1 MNESAILRNLTSI
14 RLFAG
19 ALTVLA
25 GVALGISLASAG
37 IHQWSVVLALA
48 AVAAI
53 AERQSL
59 ELSPGVFVSV
69 SFLPMALAAVTQGP
83 AAAALVGGVAMLG
96 DRTPPVERFVIY
108 TSGRTLSGAAG
119 GAAAAATLGAV
130 SAKSLGGLVVASVAA
145 ALAGMGVDFV
155 VAGATTILR
164 GRLGAAALWHKLRG
178 SFALSVSL
186 YAPITALFAYAYA
199 GAGEW
204 VLLFFVIPV
213 LAAHLSLRMHARQAQ
228 LIEELEETNDQLAG
242 ANVHLRKVNLSFAT
256 AMVHALDS
264 RDNYTAGHSAAVA
277 VYSRDIAK
285 ELGMPQAEVDR
296 VHLCALLHDIGKIGL
311 RAEIL
316 QKTSALTDE
325 EWEEM
330 RDHSRIGAE
339 ILGRVEDYADVAA
352 IVRSH
357 HERWDG
363 AGYPDGLA
371 ADQIPKLARIIA
383 VADSYNAMTSDRPY
397 RLAMTTER
405 AIQQLL
411 LGKESQ
417 FEPALVEA
425 FLAVL
430 ERESEPYRRGAQAD
444 FKLEAIQH
452 GEMPSTRQGPLT
464 PLRSAVA

>member
-1 MNESAILRNLTSI
+1 
-14 RLFAG
+14 LFAG
-19 ALTVLA
+19 GLTLLA
-25 GVALGISLASAG
+25 GMALGLALGVSG
-37 IHQWSVVLALA
+37 IQDWPVVAALA
-48 AVAAI
+48 AVAVI

-59 ELSPGVFVSV
+59 ELSPGVYVSV

-83 AAAALVGGVAMLG
+83 AAAAIVGGIAMLG

-108 TSGRTLSGAAG
+108 TAGRTLSGATG
-119 GAAAAATLGAV
+119 GVAAAIALNAV
-130 SAKSLGGLVVASVAA
+130 SKTSLAGLVVASAVA
-145 ALAGMGVDFV
+145 ALAGICVDFV
-155 VAGATTILR
+155 IAGITLSLR
-164 GRLGAAALWHKLRG
+164 GRVGPGGLWRMMRG
-178 SFALSVSL
+178 SLAVSIAL
-186 YAPITALFAYAYA
+186 YAPITALFAYAYT

-228 LIEELEETNDQLAG
+228 LIEELETTNDQLAE
-242 ANVHLRKVNLSFAT
+242 ANVHLRRTNLSFAT

-264 RDNYTAGHSAAVA
+264 RDAYTAGHSAAVA

-285 ELGMPQAEVDR
+285 ELGMPQSEVER

-316 QKTSALTDE
+316 QKTSALTDD

-397 RLAMTTER
+397 RRAMTTER
-405 AIQQLL
+405 AIQQLT
-411 LGKESQ
+411 LGKQSQ
-417 FEPALVEA
+417 FESALVEA

-430 ERESEPYRRGAQAD
+430 ERESEPYRRGVQAD

-452 GEMPSTRQGPLT
+452 SEMVSPRQAPFAP

>member
-1 MNESAILRNLTSI
+1 MSRDAVLRNLTSI

-19 ALTVLA
+19 GLALLA
-25 GVALGISLASAG
+25 GIALAASLATVG
-37 IHQWSVVLALA
+37 VKQWSVIVALA

-59 ELSPGVFVSV
+59 EISPGLFVSV

-83 AAAALVGGVAMLG
+83 AAAALVGGIAMLG

-108 TSGRTLSGAAG
+108 TAGRTLSGAASG
-119 GAAAAATLGAV
+119 GAAMLALHAV
-130 SAKSLGGLVVASVAA
+130 SSTSLAGLVVASAAA
-145 ALAGMGVDFV
+145 ALAGMSVDFT
-155 VAGATTILR
+155 VAGAITILR
-164 GRLGAAALWHKLRG
+164 GRLGAAEMWRKLRA
-178 SFALSVSL
+178 SLALSTAL
-186 YAPITALFAYAYA
+186 YAPITALFAYAYT

-204 VLLFFVIPV
+204 VLLFFLIPV

-228 LIEELEETNDQLAG
+228 LIGELEETNDQLAG

-285 ELGMPQAEVDR
+285 ELGMPQSEVER

-316 QKTSALTDE
+316 QKTSALTDD

-339 ILGRVEDYADVAA
+339 ILGRVEDYADVSA

-363 AGYPDGLA
+363 AGYPDGLS

-397 RLAMTTER
+397 RRAMTTER
-405 AIQQLL
+405 AIQQLA

-417 FEPALVEA
+417 FESALVEA

-430 ERESEPYRRGAQAD
+430 ERESEPYRRGIQAD

-452 GEMPSTRQGPLT
+452 SEMSQTRPGQFT
-464 PLRSAVA
+464 LRSAVA